1 MGWERERMFR
11 SVLVEAGE
19 RLWRQGLVAHTD
31 GNLSV
36 RLDDEWV
43 LITPSG
49 VNKGRMRPYQLLR
62 ITLADGQVDG
72 HGKPSVETP
81 MHLAIYRRYR
91 HIGAI
96 VHAHPPYATAFAA
109 AGLSLTEPVFPE
121 MVLRFGEVPLVPYIT
136 PGTDELAEAVVT
148 ALQGRS
154 AVLLQNHGALTV
166 AATMEEACGLM
177 EALEW
182 TAKVLWLAKAL
193 GGGKPLPPDEVM
205 RLVSRSP

>member
-1 MGWERERMFR
+1 MSWERERALRFA
-11 SVLVEAGE
+11 LVEAGE

-36 RLDDEWV
+36 RLDDEWF

-49 VNKGRMRPYQLLR
+49 VNKGKMRPYQLLR
-62 ITLADGQVDG
+62 IALADGRVDG

-81 MHLAIYRRYR
+81 MHLAIYRRHR
-91 HIGAI
+91 HIGAV

-121 MVLRFGEVPLVPYIT
+121 MVVRFGEVPLVPYAT
-136 PGTDELAEAVVT
+136 PGTDELAEAVAA

-166 AATMEEACGLM
+166 AATVEEACGLM

-182 TAKVLWLAKAL
+182 TAKVIWLAKGL
-193 GGGKPLPPDEVM
+193 GGAKPLTSDEVR
-205 RLVSRSP
+205 RLRRDMP